1 MFSVESMK
9 LHSYLIL
16 LVNYLIAFE
25 FLKKNNLTF
34 ECKMCKCQHEHMKSI
49 ANKFWNVGL
58 PFAVNDWAW
67 ISSLRVE
74 GKARH
79 SCWKKVYYEKGNR
92 EASAKLGL
100 DEAEVIK
107 RCRMRT
113 PSIKNAPAISWCSL
127 CGAAL
132 IHIIFPPCSANGET
146 FSHFF
151 SFTILVAEVLE

>member
-58 PFAVNDWAW
+58 PFAVND
-67 ISSLRVE
+67 
-74 GKARH
+74 
-79 SCWKKVYYEKGNR
+79 
-92 EASAKLGL
+92 
-100 DEAEVIK
+100 
-107 RCRMRT
+107 
-113 PSIKNAPAISWCSL
+113 
-127 CGAAL
+127 
-132 IHIIFPPCSANGET
+132 
-146 FSHFF
+146 
-151 SFTILVAEVLE
+151 